1 MGECECKL
9 NVEISLQLNICLS
22 YLILIVIL
30 QAHEQLKAVLRTLLE
45 ELPSD
50 FPILLLGTS
59 STTPSE
65 LEAMG
70 ATSVFSHRNMY
81 VLLISNL
88 IFLHST
94 SAVPITFLQFL
105 NLGIFL

>member
-1 MGECECKL
+1 MYLLLKFF
-9 NVEISLQLNICLS
+9 LQLNICLS
-22 YLILIVIL
+22 YLILIIIL

-59 STTPSE
+59 STPPSE
-65 LEAMG
+65 LETMG

-81 VLLISNL
+81 VY
-88 IFLHST
+88 
-94 SAVPITFLQFL
+94 
-105 NLGIFL
+105 